1 MNAQWTFAPRR
12 RGDKVRDP
20 LVGEFFATSAI
31 RGLAESIVR
40 EGIQNALDAGV
51 RNGSGKF
58 EDPVSIR
65 IELRRGAN
73 AVKASEHS
81 PFFQGIWPHIQA
93 RGNGLEQNETPS
105 PKDLCPCLLFE
116 DFNTSGLTGDVTQDR
131 DIERVKNPFFHFFRA
146 EGRSAKS
153 GDERGRWGV
162 GKYVFPRASRI
173 KTVFGLTV
181 RLDDGR
187 SMLMGSSVLRS
198 HNHGGTDYLPDGYW
212 GMRSDDPDDHF
223 VMPVDDSDTLETF
236 RRTFGITRKRESGL
250 SLIVPWIDDS
260 VTRQT
265 IIEAIVSGYFAPLL
279 DGSLRVRVVEENTE
293 TVLDADTFMDEARRI
308 GDAETVRLAALAH
321 WGEFAKPDEH
331 IVLAMH
337 QTNKPEWNDALLS
350 DAQIEKLKALFK
362 TPPKRAALRVPIR
375 VRRKGSEAFET
386 SFRVFLEE
394 DRAAEGRPVFVR
406 DGILISDVRAPR
418 DAGMRAVV
426 IVDDHRLPSGEEEE
440 RPSSLS
446 ALLGDAENP
455 AHTQWQRD
463 SSNFRG
469 KYDYG
474 DACLSFVIQSAHKIL
489 ERLRAKDEQGDPWLL
504 ADVFFLEDPEGEP
517 DPGGDRVKGKG
528 KPDVPKPDPLPPPKP
543 KFYRV
548 QSARGGFTLQPGTV
562 PPPRVPVTLKVEVA
576 YDVRKGNP
584 FAKYA
589 VDDFRLLHGPVRVEG
604 REQGLKL
611 VRVERNEMEIEVRDA
626 AFGLT
631 LTGFDTK
638 RDLIVNVR
646 EAPTNDDQ
654 EN

>member
-1 MNAQWTFAPRR
+1 MNSSWTFGPRR

-73 AVKASEHS
+73 AVNASEHS

-105 PKDLCPCLLFE
+105 PKDVCPCLLFE
-116 DFNTSGLTGDVTQDR
+116 DFNTSGLTGDVAQDR
-131 DIERVKNPFFHFFRA
+131 DIEQVKNPFFHFFRA

-162 GKYVFPRASRI
+162 GKYVFNRSSRI

-181 RLDDGR
+181 RVDDGR
-187 SMLMGSSVLRS
+187 SLLMGSTVLRS
-198 HNHGGTDYLPDGYW
+198 HDLGGTDYLPDGYF
-212 GMRSDDPDDHF
+212 GAHSEDPTDNF
-223 VMPVDDSDTLETF
+223 VMPDEDCSSLDAF
-236 RRTFGITRKRESGL
+236 RRTFGITRKSEPGL
-250 SLIVPWIDDS
+250 SLVVPWIDDS

-265 IIEAIVSGYFAPLL
+265 IIEAIISGYFAPVL
-279 DGSLRVRVVEENTE
+279 DGSLRVSVVEDNME
-293 TVLDADTFMDEARRI
+293 TVLEADTFMDEARRI
-308 GDAETVRLAALAH
+308 GDSETVRLAALAH
-321 WGEFAKPDEH
+321 WGEFEKPDEH
-331 IVLAMH
+331 IAVAMH
-337 QTNKPEWNDALLS
+337 PMHKPEWSDALLS
-350 DAQIEKLKALFK
+350 DAQLEELKALLK
-362 TPPKRAALRVPIR
+362 MPPKRAALRVPIR
-375 VRRKGSEAFET
+375 VRRKDSAAIET
-386 SFRVFLEE
+386 NFRVFLEE
-394 DRAAEGRPVFVR
+394 DRAADGRPVFVR

-418 DAGMRAVV
+418 DAGVRAVV
-426 IVDDHRLPSGEEEE
+426 IVDDHRSPSGEEEE

-446 ALLGDAENP
+446 AMLGDAENP

-474 DACLSFVIQSAHKIL
+474 EACLSFVIQSAHKIL

-504 ADVFFLEDPEGEP
+504 ADVFYLEDPEGES
-517 DPGGDRVKGKG
+517 DPGGNRVKGKE

-562 PPPRVPVTLKVEVA
+562 PPPKVPVTLKVEVA

-584 FAKYA
+584 FKKYA
-589 VDDFRLLHGPVRVEG
+589 VDDFRLLQGPVRVEG

-611 VRVERNEMEIEVRDA
+611 VRVEASEMEIEVREA
-626 AFGLT
+626 IFGLT

-646 EAPTNDDQ
+646 EAATNDDP